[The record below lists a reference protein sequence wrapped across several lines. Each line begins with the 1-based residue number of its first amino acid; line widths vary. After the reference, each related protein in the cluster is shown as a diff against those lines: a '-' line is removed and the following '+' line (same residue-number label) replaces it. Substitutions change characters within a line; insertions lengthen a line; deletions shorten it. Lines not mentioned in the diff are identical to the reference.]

1 MTPEISVLLPVRD
14 AGRYLGRALDDVL
27 GQQDV
32 ALDVV
37 AVDDG
42 STDASARVLRERAA
56 ADGRLRVLESG
67 GAGAS
72 AALAVALG
80 AARAPLIAHME
91 ADDRSHPERLARL
104 RDALARHPDW
114 DGVVSRA
121 RLIGAPG
128 EGMRRYVAWQ
138 DSLRTPETMARA
150 RFVEIPALH
159 QAGLYRRE
167 VLERIGGYAG
177 DARWPVDIDFWMR
190 WFAAGARVGKV
201 EAALYGWR
209 QHERQSTRT
218 SVLHRLETLRT
229 CKAWYFVR
237 GPARG
242 YAIDVVSVG
251 RTLAGWCDA
260 LRAAGADDI
269 RPVEW
274 RTRGMLPAGRPR
286 AVRLIAYGTASIR
299 ARLAS
304 VLGRATCDR
313 DWFAA

>member
-32 ALDVV
+32 ALEVV

-67 GAGAS
+67 GAGAA

-159 QAGLYRRE
+159 QTGLYRRRR
-167 VLERIGGYAG
+167 LETIGGYAS
-177 DARWPVDIDFWMR
+177 DRRWPVDIDFWMR
-190 WFAAGARVGKV
+190 WFEAGARIGKV
-201 EAALYGWR
+201 DRALYGWR
-209 QHERQSTRT
+209 QHRRQSTRT
-218 SVLHRLETLRT
+218 SPLHRLETLRA

-242 YAIDVVSVG
+242 GPIDVVSVG

-260 LRAAGADDI
+260 LRSAGAGDVRAI
-269 RPVEW
+269 SW
-274 RTRGMLPAGRPR
+274 RTRGPLPPTRPD
-286 AVRLIAYGTASIR
+286 AARLFAYGTARVR
-299 ARLAS
+299 ARVAGL
-304 VLGRATCDR
+304 LGGGDR